1 MSRLPDMD
9 VTREVTFAS
18 TDNTVV
24 SLAGVRGDPWVDG
37 LSAGTVDIFIQVSG

>member
-1 MSRLPDMD
+1 MD